1 MNDKLMGFYN
11 VTTKIK
17 DKLEQD
23 AFVKTVT
30 YGDIFNVDLKKQ
42 TIFPLSHFM
51 VNNATLD
58 GNIWTFSFSLLCM
71 DLVDEVKE
79 YAEGDPETFE
89 GVQNE
94 QDVWNTQLAVAN
106 RLLELLRRGDLYED
120 LYQLNGSP
128 SCQPFVDRFEN
139 ALAGWTVDFTIQVK
153 NDMTI
158 C

>member
-1 MNDKLMGFYN
+1 MQGFYN

-17 DKLEQD
+17 EELEKD

-30 YGDIFNVDLKKQ
+30 YGDIFDVDLKKQ

-51 VNNATLD
+51 VNNATLN

-71 DLVDEVKE
+71 DLVDKVKE
-79 YAEGDPETFE
+79 YAEGDPDYFE
-89 GVQNE
+89 GVENQ

-106 RLLELLRRGDLYED
+106 RVLEMLRRGDLYDE
-120 LYQLNGSP
+120 LYQLDGQP

-139 ALAGWTVDFTIQVK
+139 DLAGWTVDFTIMIP
-153 NDMTI
+153 NGMTI
-158 C
+158 CAN